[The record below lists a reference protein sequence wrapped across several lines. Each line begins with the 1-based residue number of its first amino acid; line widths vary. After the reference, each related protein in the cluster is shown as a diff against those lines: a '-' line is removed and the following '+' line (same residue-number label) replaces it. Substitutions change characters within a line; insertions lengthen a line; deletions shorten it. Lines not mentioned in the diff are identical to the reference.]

1 MRVPVMG
8 STSSPRADTAE
19 PTIVTSE
26 LAGATKPPQL
36 LSPGKRGSKSV
47 MLAAQAVVPSGVWLL
62 EPVCVAVWLAVCE
75 DELVR
80 VCEAVDDAEGVPVV
94 LDEPVPV
101 ALDEPVPVELDEP
114 VPVWLELLVPVVLDE
129 PVPVALDEPVPVML
143 A

>member
-36 LSPGKRGSKSV
+36 MSPGKRGSKSV

-62 EPVCVAVWLAVCE
+62 VPVCVAVWLAVCE

-80 VCEAVDDAEGVPVV
+80 VCEAVEDDEGVPVV

-101 ALDEPVPVELDEP
+101 ALDEPVPVALDEGVP
-114 VPVWLELLVPVVLDE
+114 VWVAVWLELAVLELLGVLEGVD
-129 PVPVALDEPVPVML
+129 VKDGR
-143 A
+143 